1 MVFVMVLELNLFQ
14 SLNVNAKVIDP
25 YHWKF
30 SNIRLTDMSHMVRY
44 T

>member
-30 SNIRLTDMSHMVRY
+30 SNMRLTDNVTHG
-44 T
+44 